1 MTLLFIPSLMEGNI
15 DGFLT
20 KTAIVVLIWLIPMIA
35 SIVDLITGIA
45 ASKRTGVIHT
55 TSWGIRRT
63 VRKDLQYLTLLFMM
77 LLVDICLSAL
87 SPYMTFFEA
96 PLLSI
101 ICTLGETVIEAMSVI
116 ENARKGREPE
126 EDKIDDIQQL
136 AHQLVDSLGSE
147 KTKAVME
154 AIQKYYETKK
164 S

>member
-45 ASKRTGVIHT
+45 ASKRTGVQHT

-63 VRKDLQYLTLLFMM
+63 LRKDLQYLALLFM
-77 LLVDICLSAL
+77 LLLIDICLSAL
-87 SPYMTFFEA
+87 SPYMSFFVA
-96 PLLSI
+96 PILSFLGTTAITI
-101 ICTLGETVIEAMSVI
+101 IEFISVM
-116 ENARKGREPE
+116 ENTRKGVSPE

-136 AHQLVDSLGSE
+136 AHQLVDSLGTE
-147 KTKAVME
+147 KAKAIML
-154 AIQKYYETKK
+154 AMQNYYENKK
-164 S
+164 A